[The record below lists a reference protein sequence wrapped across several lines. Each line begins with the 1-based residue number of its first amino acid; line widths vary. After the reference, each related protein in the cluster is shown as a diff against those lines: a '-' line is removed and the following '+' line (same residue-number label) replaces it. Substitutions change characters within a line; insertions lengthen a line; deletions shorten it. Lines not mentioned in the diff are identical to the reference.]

1 MEIYFTFQLENVDNC
16 LNVLRHH
23 SVGGLENITT
33 NDICAGRLKAVLSLF
48 FALSRYKQAT
58 KQKVTAPTK
67 QQHQQQHLNS
77 PQHLQQPNGG
87 SNENMTN
94 R

>member
-1 MEIYFTFQLENVDNC
+1 
-16 LNVLRHH
+16 LRQQ

-33 NDICAGRLKAVLSLF
+33 NDICSGRLKAVLSLF

-58 KQKVTAPTK
+58 KQKASTITTTTGKQSATAI
-67 QQHQQQHLNS
+67 Q
-77 PQHLQQPNGG
+77 QQPNVV
-87 SNENMTN
+87 SNENNMTN

>member
-1 MEIYFTFQLENVDNC
+1 
-16 LNVLRHH
+16 
-23 SVGGLENITT
+23 VGGLENINT
-33 NDICAGRLKAVLSLF
+33 NDICSGRLKAVLSLF

-58 KQKVTAPTK
+58 KQKVTIPTK
-67 QQHQQQHLNS
+67 QQQLPNTPQHL
-77 PQHLQQPNGG
+77 QHLQQPNVG